1 MPHDLPPWHAVYDQA
16 QRWLRPG
23 CFESLIH
30 NLRAVLRLAAGR
42 AEEPSAVVHDSR
54 TPRSTPESVARAA
67 WDGHKRTRGSKLHA
81 AVGTLG
87 QVLALHVTPANA
99 DDRAAVAALAC
110 AVQRA
115 TSDSVNLAC
124 VDQGSI
130 PERAA
135 EAAADHGITL
145 EVVKP
150 FAALWWPDRPVWNR
164 DLDQVADT
172 AWLADLAGRA
182 GLTLDRVRA
191 MTLDAPRRR
200 FGRGSGD
207 ASLILSAGIYRRTR
221 IRHALQICPRCL
233 SAGDCA
239 VIVETVAAWIEDWPR
254 RFFTAAGEAGLTQRM
269 FRKVARPGDLARQ
282 ILRLPEGFRR
292 DRTFLPV
299 LQDKRL
305 KRLRR
310 IDNPRYRRIRAAR
323 ILRATGPKLRRRGA
337 SPGRDRSN

>member
-1 MPHDLPPWHAVYDQA
+1 MLTGPDM
-16 QRWLRPG
+16 
-23 CFESLIH
+23 
-30 NLRAVLRLAAGR
+30 
-42 AEEPSAVVHDSR
+42 
-54 TPRSTPESVARAA
+54 
-67 WDGHKRTRGSKLHA
+67 RGS
-81 AVGTLG
+81 T
-87 QVLALHVTPANA
+87 
-99 DDRAAVAALAC
+99 R
-110 AVQRA
+110 
-115 TSDSVNLAC
+115 
-124 VDQGSI
+124 
-130 PERAA
+130 ERAA

-239 VIVETVAAWIEDWPR
+239 VIVKTVATWIEDWPR
-254 RFFTAAGEAGLTQRM
+254 RFFTAASLPPAKPGSLSGCSEKSPGPAISRA
-269 FRKVARPGDLARQ
+269 RSSACPKVFA
-282 ILRLPEGFRR
+282 
-292 DRTFLPV
+292 
-299 LQDKRL
+299 
-305 KRLRR
+305 
-310 IDNPRYRRIRAAR
+310 
-323 ILRATGPKLRRRGA
+323 ATGSS
-337 SPGRDRSN
+337 SPSFKTNA